1 MADLP
6 MTEPYRVPINQAP
19 GAVAPR
25 VGIPESTRGNLRATQ
40 MPEIQRVG
48 LKAASQYEGTVSQV
62 LDRLSQT
69 LFGINKKFSEEAGY
83 QYVADNP
90 LTPDQLVAAA
100 KGDVTKVVATGPS
113 INIEQNVIRKAR
125 AFEIAGHAEIEAKKV
140 VIDMLPDIESGK
152 VGTKDVQTRLATITD
167 GYSRSISQIDPE
179 ASLKFRASLST
190 LGNTVLEKAANAELK
205 RRQAENNI
213 KLAIGF
219 QNVERELEE
228 IYGRTTW
235 GVDAQG
241 TQLTP
246 NQVADALRDGFVT
259 QAAMIGGQ
267 QAALEYVQKWP
278 KAVQDAKVNALTK
291 YITTN
296 QAMMADP
303 LSTYNA
309 LRMGQ
314 AGELTM
320 TYQSLDQDGKAKVM
334 ANLMTVVSNQ
344 ASIADK
350 QRKEREIKDKDL
362 TLDLYEQWLQTKDP
376 GEKRNLRNRML
387 QLNTLTLDQTK
398 GLFENEDSNLNVVF
412 KLEDDIDNG
421 LITNSSDLLSR
432 GERAGLSGKQLVDLR
447 RRMSTRVGQEVKAG
461 MRRLA
466 GIPEGLVQID
476 PKGEQAT
483 KYFKIRD
490 RMETLRNEAA
500 ASGKPFDE
508 VKALRT
514 IEQEFI
520 DRRNSDAAKAAKGRL
535 EIYEKKYGAPIT
547 SQSLPTLKQQIEN
560 KKTPITMREFQQIE
574 REVRTAEGLD

>member
-6 MTEPYRVPINQAP
+6 LIEPNKAMINQAP
-19 GAVAPR
+19 GSTARAVVPNQ
-25 VGIPESTRGNLRATQ
+25 V
-40 MPEIQRVG
+40 QRVG
-48 LKAASQYEGTVSQV
+48 LKAAAQYEGTVAEV

-69 LFGINKKFSEEAGY
+69 LGVANRKFAEEAGY

-90 LTPDQLVAAA
+90 LTPEQLQAIS

-113 INIEQNVIRKAR
+113 INIQQNVIRKAR

-152 VGTKDVQTRLATITD
+152 VGTKDVQTKLATITD
-167 GYSRSISQIDPE
+167 GYSRSLSQVDPE
-179 ASLKFRASLST
+179 ASLKFRASLGA
-190 LGNTVLEKAANAELK
+190 LGNTVLEKAAAAELK
-205 RRQAENNI
+205 RKKAENSI
-213 KLAIGF
+213 KLEIGF

-228 IYGRTTW
+228 IYGRTQW
-235 GVDAQG
+235 GIDKNG
-241 TQLTP
+241 TQITP
-246 NQVADALRDGFVT
+246 NQVADALRDGFIT
-259 QAAMIGGQ
+259 QAALIGGQ
-267 QAALEYVQKWP
+267 ESALSYVQKWP
-278 KAVQDAKVNALTK
+278 KVIQDAKVNALTK
-291 YITTN
+291 YVTTN
-296 QAMMADP
+296 ETMMSDP
-303 LSTYNA
+303 LGTYNQ

-314 AGELTM
+314 AGELTN

-334 ANLMTVVSNQ
+334 ANLMSVVSNQ

-350 QRKEREIKDKDL
+350 QRKDKELKDKDIA
-362 TLDLYEQWLQTKDP
+362 LDLYEQWLGAKDP
-376 GEKRNLRNRML
+376 GVKRDLRNKML
-387 QLNTLTLDQTK
+387 QLNVLTFDQTK

-421 LITNSSDLLSR
+421 LITNPADLLAR
-432 GERAGLSGKQLVDLR
+432 GERAGLSGKQMVELR
-447 RRMSTRVGQEVKAG
+447 RRMSSRVGQEVKAG

-490 RMETLRNEAA
+490 RMETLRNEAVT
-500 ASGKPFDE
+500 SGKPFDE

-520 DRRNSDAAKAAKGRL
+520 DKRNSDAAKAAKGRL

-547 SQSLPTLKQQIEN
+547 AQSLPTLKQQIEN
-560 KKTPITMREFQQIE
+560 KKTPITMREYQQIE